1 MQGEKIGKKRRKWR
15 AIADNKERKVYSPI
29 QAHHIRMWPCSEQRS
44 PVTKLVVMRLLV
56 IEVAG
61 CWYVKMG
68 VAVVTGSGGSGAG
81 GGSIAAIAA
90 NMLVMARTMLTS
102 QTYTTAIQ
110 NHGNNHHI
118 AVDSPGLVAQSE
130 RSDAQTLDSSS
141 SSDRLATCQSI
152 CERQSLPD
160 STPEECFHAH
170 AKTSRTAGRAP
181 RL

>member
-1 MQGEKIGKKRRKWR
+1 MI
-15 AIADNKERKVYSPI
+15 VT
-29 QAHHIRMWPCSEQRS
+29 S
-44 PVTKLVVMRLLV
+44 PVTKLVVMRLVV

-81 GGSIAAIAA
+81 GGGIAAIAA
-90 NMLVMARTMLTS
+90 NMLIMARTMLTS

-110 NHGNNHHI
+110 NHGHNHHI

-160 STPEECFHAH
+160 STPEDASMLMPRLPERQDGRHACSEFD
-170 AKTSRTAGRAP
+170 KSRTSWLGIQALISVLWPWTCRA
-181 RL
+181 LCNE